1 MELQLNRF
9 NAWAALLVASIIS
22 AAALED
28 EGQWKNIGKKGTFAI
43 SCCAVSALFSLLV
56 VLGHY
61 STAMKTIIVG
71 TYLELFLSVVLLC
84 LWCGGISFIQD
95 PRNALATF
103 TGLTKGND
111 IKNANLYF
119 FSWAS
124 FGTSMYLATSN
135 LQQTSPIHLMDRISN
150 APKKLLRWYMLFSSS
165 IIILVTAADLQ
176 GGACSDVCYGNING
190 CYQAKSCRATKF
202 AISIGAIIG
211 LASLVSIIL
220 SHFGSLQLIG
230 EFFLS
235 VLSLIFYSFGV
246 GFITADEGPGS
257 SLGNLY
263 FATWA
268 GFIFSMMIV
277 VMCASEY
284 LYNSDDTVIESSPI
298 PNEQPD
304 DDHDVEIPPKNN
316 NNNDDIDPKDHKDND
331 PEL

>member
-9 NAWAALLVASIIS
+9 NGWAALLVASVIS

-28 EGQWKNIGKKGTFAI
+28 EGNWKDIGTKGTFAI
-43 SCCAVSALFSLLV
+43 SCCAVSAILSLLV

-61 STAMKTIIVG
+61 SAAVKTIIVG
-71 TYLELFLSVVLLC
+71 TYFEVFLAVLLLS
-84 LWCGGISFIQD
+84 LWCGGIAIIQD
-95 PRNALATF
+95 PRNFLATF

-124 FGTSMYLATSN
+124 FGTSLYLASSN
-135 LQQTSPIHLMDRISN
+135 LQHTSPLHIADTISN
-150 APKKLLRWYMLFSSS
+150 APKKLVRWYLLFASSVV
-165 IIILVTAADLQ
+165 ILITAADLQ
-176 GGACSDVCYGNING
+176 DGACSDVCYGNVNG

-202 AISIGAIIG
+202 AISIGAIFG
-211 LASLVSIIL
+211 VVSFCSIVL
-220 SHFGSLQLIG
+220 SHLNSMNLLG
-230 EFFLS
+230 ECCLS

-284 LYNSDDTVIESSPI
+284 LYTGENVQSI
-298 PNEQPD
+298 PNDEQPA
-304 DDHDVEIPPKNN
+304 DVEVPSTTTNKT
-316 NNNDDIDPKDHKDND
+316 NNDDDVEPKDRKEDD